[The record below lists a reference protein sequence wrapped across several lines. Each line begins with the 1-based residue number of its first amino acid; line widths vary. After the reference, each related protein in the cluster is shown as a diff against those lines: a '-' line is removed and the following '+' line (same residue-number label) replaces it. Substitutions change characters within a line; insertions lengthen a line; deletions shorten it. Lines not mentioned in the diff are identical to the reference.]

1 MLRLIRGLP
10 GSGKTTLA
18 KQYNCLHLEADMY
31 FIKNE
36 HYNFDKHQLQK
47 AHQWCLSQ
55 TEMALK
61 NNMDVVVS
69 NTFIQLWELERYIKL
84 ANHYNVNYTI
94 IEAIGNYPTI
104 HNIPEAKLLQLKNKW
119 QQLPHSAVKDYSS

>member
-1 MLRLIRGLP
+1 
-10 GSGKTTLA
+10 
-18 KQYNCLHLEADMY
+18 
-31 FIKNE
+31 
-36 HYNFDKHQLQK
+36 
-47 AHQWCLSQ
+47 
-55 TEMALK
+55 
-61 NNMDVVVS
+61 MDVVVS

-84 ANHYNVNYTI
+84 AHHYNVNYTI